1 MSVSTW
7 VAKGQEAR
15 LGHSWHASPVLAAF
29 VSAVAFGFGVG
40 ALARWAVPGPDPMP
54 AWLTIFIGLTGSLVG
69 GGMMVALVGTGTRG
83 DLYFTIL
90 ASIAV
95 SALLVIAYRRFIQGR
110 PVTGPEAQRLPTKG
124 FGIPRLRRRLLQ
136 MGIDPDSVGRPGGP
150 RPVAPVETTAAE
162 HDVDLE
168 RLENLRKLEDLHD
181 AGLLTDEEFKA
192 KRAALLGERR

>member
-1 MSVSTW
+1 
-7 VAKGQEAR
+7 
-15 LGHSWHASPVLAAF
+15 VLAAF
-29 VSAVAFGFGVG
+29 ISAVAFGFVVG

-54 AWLTIFIGLTGSLVG
+54 AWLTIFIGLTGSLIG
-69 GGMMVALVGTGTRG
+69 GGIMLAIVGSGTRT
-83 DLYFTIL
+83 DLYFTVI

-110 PVTGPEAQRLPTKG
+110 PVTGPEAQRLPTRG
-124 FGIPRLRRRLLQ
+124 FGIPKLRRRLLQ

-150 RPVAPVETTAAE
+150 RPVAPVEAASE
-162 HDVDLE
+162 HDADLE

-192 KRAALLGERR
+192 KRAALLGETR